1 MPTIQNYL
9 VSERQ
14 KSSLLLEQFIDQEF
28 SLFDTDL
35 YARDFLA
42 AIKHNVI
49 AGGKYGRPLLAK
61 LAYEI
66 TSGHPSSD
74 DVALATLATEL
85 LHRFILVHDDIIDGD
100 KNRHG
105 QPTLE
110 TLFSQED
117 FIKSNQSPW
126 WGSSMAIVAG
136 DVVHSLVD
144 QAILKTSLPH
154 DIKQRVITGL
164 HQCLINTALGWRLE
178 TKLKT
183 QPLSQTTLADVEKA
197 MMLVSGEYSVRWP
210 LRIGQ
215 LLAGSQFSWNKSL
228 EEYGLHIGLAFQL
241 QDDILGIFGDA
252 AQTGKPVGGDIR
264 EAKKTHLLMHA
275 YKHASPKNRLLLESM
290 LGKEVTIDQLAEVRQ
305 LFDATGSLEF
315 AQQEIQQHLK
325 LGLSAIDSLKQTEA
339 SEKLKALARFLCNR
353 DH

>member
-1 MPTIQNYL
+1 MSTIEAYL

-14 KSSLLLEQFIDQEF
+14 KNSAILAAFVDQAFSQFSSD
-28 SLFDTDL
+28 D

-42 AIKHNVI
+42 AIKNSVI
-49 AGGKYGRPLLAK
+49 SGGKYGRPLLAK

-66 TSGHPSSD
+66 TSSHPASD
-74 DVALATLATEL
+74 DVTLATLTTEL

-105 QPTLE
+105 LPTLE
-110 TLFSQED
+110 TLFSQEG
-117 FIKSNQSPW
+117 FINRTQSLW
-126 WGSSMAIVAG
+126 WGRSMAIVAG
-136 DVVHSLVD
+136 DVIHSLVD
-144 QAILKTSLPH
+144 QAILSTTLSPEV
-154 DIKQRVITGL
+154 KQRVITGL
-164 HQCLINTALGWRLE
+164 HQCLIHTALGWRLE

-183 QPLSQTTLADVEKA
+183 LPLAKVELPDVEKA

-215 LLAGSQFSWNKSL
+215 LLAGSPFSWSNAL

-275 YKHASPKNRLLLESM
+275 YQHASSKNRLLLES
-290 LGKEVTIDQLAEVRQ
+290 LIGKEISLEQLAKVRSI
-305 LFDATGSLEF
+305 FDASGSLEF
-315 AQQEIQQHLK
+315 AQQEIQHHLE
-325 LGLSAIDSLKQTEA
+325 LGLSAIDSLKPTAA
-339 SEKLKALARFLCNR
+339 SKKLAALARFLCNR